1 MAYVLDSQD
10 APVMGKDDW
19 KVISLVGVAHAG
31 SHFFQLIIPSLY
43 VSLGAAFGLDFAQ
56 LGLLVS
62 VFFVVSG
69 LGQASSGFIV
79 DRLGAR
85 PVLWFGLACFVASA
99 LLIGA
104 ATGYPM
110 LLVAA
115 AVGGVGNSVF
125 HPADFSILNH
135 RVSSGRLGHAF
146 SVHGLTGS
154 LGWAVAPL
162 FITGLTLLA
171 GWRMAAFGAAALL
184 AAILLATLV
193 WGRVLAGE
201 GNPGASEVA
210 AADAAA
216 ASPQASQSGVLQTLT
231 MLLASPAL
239 WGAFLFFGFT
249 SMALSAIQNYTLPIL
264 GELYQVSAVAAS
276 SALSSYM
283 VASACGMLAGG
294 FLASANPHT
303 ERVVAIAFLSSG
315 VLLVGLATH
324 VIPAVLAIPALAAAG
339 FCSGVAGPSR
349 DMLIRRVTPRKAMG
363 SVYGLVYSGMDAG
376 AATAPLLFG
385 LMLDGGLRQGPWIGA
400 GMAFWVAALLA
411 AHIARIAR
419 RNEALAAA

>member
-10 APVMGKDDW
+10 TPITGKDDW

-31 SHFFQLIIPSLY
+31 SHFFQLVIPSLY

-69 LGQASSGFIV
+69 LGQASSGFVV

-85 PVLWFGLACFVASA
+85 PVLWFGLACFVVSA

-110 LLVAA
+110 LLLAA
-115 AVGGVGNSVF
+115 AMGGVGNSVF
-125 HPADFSILNH
+125 HPADFSILNN

-146 SVHGLTGS
+146 SMHGLTGS

-162 FITGLTLLA
+162 FITGLTLLV

-184 AAILLATLV
+184 GAILLATMA
-193 WGRVLAGE
+193 WGRLLAGE
-201 GNPGASEVA
+201 RNPGL

-216 ASPQASQSGVLQTLT
+216 GAASSQAPEPGVWQTLKT
-231 MLLASPAL
+231 LLASPAL

-264 GELYQVSAVAAS
+264 GEFYQVSAVAAS

-303 ERVVAIAFLSSG
+303 ERVVALAFISG
-315 VLLVGLATH
+315 GGLLVALATQ
-324 VIPAVLAIPALAAAG
+324 VIPAALAIPALAAAG

-376 AATAPLLFG
+376 AAIAPLLFG
-385 LMLDGGLRQGPWIGA
+385 LMLDGGFRHGPWIGA

>member
-1 MAYVLDSQD
+1 MAYVLESQD
-10 APVMGKDDW
+10 LPATGKDDW

-31 SHFFQLIIPSLY
+31 SHFFQLVIPSLY
-43 VSLGAAFGLDFAQ
+43 VSLAAAFGLDFAQ

-62 VFFVVSG
+62 VFFVISG
-69 LGQASSGFIV
+69 LGQASSGFVV

-85 PVLWFGLACFVASA
+85 PVLWFGLACFVLSA
-99 LLIGA
+99 LIMGA
-104 ATGYPM
+104 ATGYAM
-110 LLVAA
+110 LLLAA

-135 RVSSGRLGHAF
+135 RVSSARLGHAF
-146 SVHGLTGS
+146 SMHGLTGS

-162 FITGLTLLA
+162 FITGLTVLA

-184 AAILLATLV
+184 AAILAATMFWRHL
-193 WGRVLAGE
+193 LAGDT
-201 GNPGASEVA
+201 GRNPTGEAMA
-210 AADAAA
+210 
-216 ASPQASQSGVLQTLT
+216 PRQQAPQSGVWQTLT
-231 MLLASPAL
+231 TLLASPAL
-239 WGAFLFFGFT
+239 WGAFLFFAFT

-276 SALSSYM
+276 SALSGYM

-303 ERVVAIAFLSSG
+303 ERVVAVAFVAG
-315 VLLVGLATH
+315 GTLLVGLATS

-349 DMLIRRVTPRKAMG
+349 DMLIRRVTPPKAMG

-385 LMLDGGLRQGPWIGA
+385 LMLDGGLRHGPWVGA
-400 GMAFWVAALLA
+400 GMALWVAALLA